1 MVVVGN
7 LGRNLSEVFHSESNL
22 LKGEA
27 KEWRLI
33 GQEQDG
39 TILVSFVAE
48 SSSTG
53 KQCTCVGQYLRC
65 DNKFKEK
72 PPPVLPTEIRTS
84 ISLSSTVELNT
95 TSVLA
100 NYATEAAPL
109 YITCDD
115 GSLYLELD
123 IFVGVY
129 SVTSSVVHVFNSLVN
144 VVQATLNHTHTLLG
158 FVLKQKVNPF
168 LCDGDGASGE
178 EAKVP
183 WLEVY
188 KPYLVALYSQ
198 GPRAQQPRDLG
209 LERSHQIMVQ
219 FLYRRKDIDYT
230 THKLLVLVH
239 QEGGYLTFICSIL
252 SYLILFSSPSG
263 VPRDLS
269 NLVEVGVD
277 PQRKPGQVQTRDRR
291 LVGAKTNEL
300 GTRSDHLAPRWM
312 GWE

>member
-1 MVVVGN
+1 MPG
-7 LGRNLSEVFHSESNL
+7 HC
-22 LKGEA
+22 
-27 KEWRLI
+27 
-33 GQEQDG
+33 
-39 TILVSFVAE
+39 VA
-48 SSSTG
+48 
-53 KQCTCVGQYLRC
+53 Q
-65 DNKFKEK
+65 
-72 PPPVLPTEIRTS
+72 
-84 ISLSSTVELNT
+84 
-95 TSVLA
+95 
-100 NYATEAAPL
+100 
-109 YITCDD
+109 
-115 GSLYLELD
+115 
-123 IFVGVY
+123 
-129 SVTSSVVHVFNSLVN
+129 VVHVFNSLVN

-168 LCDGDGASGE
+168 LCDGDGARGE

-252 SYLILFSSPSG
+252 SYSIRFSSPSG

-277 PQRKPGQVQTRDRR
+277 PSENQVRCKQETGDWSVPKPMSLEQGLTIWLPGGWAGSER
-291 LVGAKTNEL
+291 VGEDEL
-300 GTRSDHLAPRWM
+300 SRHQHP
-312 GWE
+312 